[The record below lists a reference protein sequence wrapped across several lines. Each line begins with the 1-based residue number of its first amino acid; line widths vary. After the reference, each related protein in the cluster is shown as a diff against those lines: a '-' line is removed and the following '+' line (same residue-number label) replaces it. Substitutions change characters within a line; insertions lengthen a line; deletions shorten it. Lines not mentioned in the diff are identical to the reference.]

1 VVDVVAGERRF
12 LAKLR
17 QQAEEAYSP
26 TYAAGYRDSDE
37 LGCHSESHAG
47 KCKIIRALSRRF
59 TTPVSMLDL
68 GCGSGRYFHC
78 AANVKSVTGVD
89 TSIAML
95 HEARRPVAGGHR
107 NVRLV
112 RSTVQEVAFRP
123 QSFDLVICV
132 GVLALWCPLDLSVLR
147 RVASLMTA
155 HGVFFFTAVTHQE
168 TPDSVKRRMARAVRP
183 LLFGGAR
190 RAVDLR
196 LRDFTVSEGQVR
208 EMGRQC
214 FAEVDV
220 TRWTSA
226 SGRVDLHCVM
236 AKPRPDES

>member
-1 VVDVVAGERRF
+1 MAGDRRF

-17 QQAEEAYSP
+17 QHAEEVYSP

-47 KCKIIRALSRRF
+47 KCEIIRALSRRF
-59 TTPVSMLDL
+59 TTPVTMLDL

-147 RVASLMTA
+147 RVAELMTA
-155 HGVFFFTAVTHQE
+155 DGVFFFTAVTHQAA
-168 TPDSVKRRMARAVRP
+168 TPASVKRRIARAVRP
-183 LLFGGAR
+183 LLFGNAR

-196 LRDFTVSEGQVR
+196 LRDFAVSEDQVR

-226 SGRVDLHCVM
+226 TGRVDLHCVM
-236 AKPRPDES
+236 ATPRPHES